1 MANYQRIEKPICIMR
16 RENLSHYFI
25 NFSLHKGSYNF
36 YGVEII
42 RDFLNTVN
50 QNFNPTTESK
60 TFYACYELVYLNGDR
75 SIRSFKYNISR
86 TFKLTY
92 FNDYII
98 GQIFYEI
105 SKKVLLFGEKT
116 DLWKYKRFNLI
127 IVVINRNKFFRKKI
141 LSKA

>member
-98 GQIFYEI
+98 GQIFMKYQKKFCFLVKKQIYGKIKDLI
-105 SKKVLLFGEKT
+105 S
-116 DLWKYKRFNLI
+116 
-127 IVVINRNKFFRKKI
+127 
-141 LSKA
+141 